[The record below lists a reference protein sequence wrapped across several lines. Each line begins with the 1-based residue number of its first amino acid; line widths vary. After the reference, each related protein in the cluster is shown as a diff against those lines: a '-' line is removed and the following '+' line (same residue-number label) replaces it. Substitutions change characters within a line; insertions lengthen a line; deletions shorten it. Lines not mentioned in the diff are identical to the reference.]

1 MKRYTQAE
9 FDAFERDEKGIK
21 YCPTG
26 DYSQIENFG
35 RLCNFGKCCRFGKY
49 CCFGALCN
57 FGECCSFGDRC
68 SFGECCSFG
77 DRCCFEEWCSFGECC
92 DFGECCRFEEGCSF
106 EKWCSFE
113 ECCSFGKRCSFGE
126 QCSFG
131 DRCDFEG
138 IGSAKS
144 GYPFAAWIGSG
155 SRKGSKTYFFNL
167 EQGVY
172 VRCGCFLGTLFEFR
186 KEVRE
191 THGTDG
197 LAGEYLAIADLVER
211 KFAE

>member
-9 FDAFERDEKGIK
+9 FDAFERDEKGVK

-26 DYSQIENFG
+26 DYSQIKSFG
-35 RLCNFGKCCRFGKY
+35 DQCRFGDR
-49 CCFGALCN
+49 CIFGRWCIFGERCSFGRWCI
-57 FGECCSFGDRC
+57 FGECCN
-68 SFGECCSFG
+68 
-77 DRCCFEEWCSFGECC
+77 FEAY
-92 DFGECCRFEEGCSF
+92 
-106 EKWCSFE
+106 
-113 ECCSFGKRCSFGE
+113 CSFGKRCSFGRWCIFGE

-144 GYPFAAWIGSG
+144 GYPFAAWIGAG

-172 VRCGCFLGTLFEFR
+172 VRCGCFSGTLSEFR
-186 KEVRE
+186 EKVRE
-191 THGTDG
+191 THGTSSLTD
-197 LAGEYLAIADLVER
+197 EYLAIADLVER

>member
-9 FDAFERDEKGIK
+9 FDAFERDEKGVK

-26 DYSQIENFG
+26 DYSQIKSFG
-35 RLCNFGKCCRFGKY
+35 DQCRFGER
-49 CCFGALCN
+49 CIFGRWCIFGERCIFGRWCI
-57 FGECCSFGDRC
+57 FGECCN
-68 SFGECCSFG
+68 
-77 DRCCFEEWCSFGECC
+77 FEAY
-92 DFGECCRFEEGCSF
+92 
-106 EKWCSFE
+106 
-113 ECCSFGKRCSFGE
+113 CSFGKRCSFGRWCIFGE

-144 GYPFAAWIGSG
+144 GYPFAAWIGAG
-155 SRKGSKTYFFNL
+155 SRKGSKAYFFNL
-167 EQGVY
+167 EQGIY
-172 VRCGCFLGTLFEFR
+172 VRCGCFLGTLPEFR
-186 KEVRE
+186 EKVRE

>member
-49 CCFGALCN
+49 CCFG
-57 FGECCSFGDRC
+57 ECCSFGDRC
-68 SFGECCSFG
+68 IFGECCSFG
-77 DRCCFEEWCSFGECC
+77 
-92 DFGECCRFEEGCSF
+92 
-106 EKWCSFE
+106 K
-113 ECCSFGKRCSFGE
+113 

-131 DRCDFEG
+131 DRCIFGERCNFEG
-138 IGSAKS
+138 IGRAKP
-144 GYPFAAWIGSG
+144 GYPFAAIGSG

-167 EQGVY
+167 EQGIY
-172 VRCGCFLGTLFEFR
+172 VRCGGFLGTLPEFR
-186 KEVRE
+186 EKVRE
-191 THGTDG
+191 THGPSRLTD
-197 LAGEYLAIADLVER
+197 EYLAIANLVER
-211 KFAE
+211 KSLFSGIVPQVALRIFETIDKSESK

>member
-9 FDAFERDEKGIK
+9 FDAFERDEKGVK

-26 DYSQIENFG
+26 DYSQIKSFG
-35 RLCNFGKCCRFGKY
+35 DQCRFGDR
-49 CCFGALCN
+49 CSFGDRCI
-57 FGECCSFGDRC
+57 FGECCSFGER
-68 SFGECCSFG
+68 
-77 DRCCFEEWCSFGECC
+77 
-92 DFGECCRFEEGCSF
+92 CSF
-106 EKWCSFE
+106 EKWCSFGECCNFE
-113 ECCSFGKRCSFGE
+113 ECCSFGDRCSFGE

-167 EQGVY
+167 EQGIY
-172 VRCGCFLGTLFEFR
+172 VRCGCFLGTLPEFR
-186 KEVRE
+186 EKVRE

>member
-49 CCFGALCN
+49 CCFG
-57 FGECCSFGDRC
+57 ERC
-68 SFGECCSFG
+68 SFGE
-77 DRCCFEEWCSFGECC
+77 RCN
-92 DFGECCRFEEGCSF
+92 
-106 EKWCSFE
+106 
-113 ECCSFGKRCSFGE
+113 
-126 QCSFG
+126 
-131 DRCDFEG
+131 FEG
-138 IGSAKS
+138 IGRAKL
-144 GYPFAAWIGSG
+144 GYPFAAWIGAG

-167 EQGVY
+167 EQGIY
-172 VRCGCFLGTLFEFR
+172 VRCGCFSGTLSEFR
-186 KEVRE
+186 EKVRE

>member
-49 CCFGALCN
+49 CCFGERCSFGERCIFGECCN
-57 FGECCSFGDRC
+57 FEVYCSFGKRCIFGECCSFGK
-68 SFGECCSFG
+68 
-77 DRCCFEEWCSFGECC
+77 WCSFGEY
-92 DFGECCRFEEGCSF
+92 
-106 EKWCSFE
+106 
-113 ECCSFGKRCSFGE
+113 CSFGE
-126 QCSFG
+126 QCIFGERCSFG
-131 DRCDFEG
+131 ERCNFEG
-138 IGSAKS
+138 IGRAKL
-144 GYPFAAWIGSG
+144 GYPFAAWIGAG

-172 VRCGCFLGTLFEFR
+172 VRCGCFSGTLSEFR
-186 KEVRE
+186 EKVRE